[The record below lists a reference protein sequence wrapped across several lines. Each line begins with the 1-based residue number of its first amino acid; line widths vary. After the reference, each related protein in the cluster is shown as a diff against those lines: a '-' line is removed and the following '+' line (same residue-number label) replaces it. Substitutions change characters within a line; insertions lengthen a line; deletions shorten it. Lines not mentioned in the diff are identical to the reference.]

1 MQEFDEAEHRA
12 AARRLRCI
20 QQITEAD
27 EETLQIVGAVLDR
40 VHPIAKPQ
48 SRRRGRA
55 ARAEAEKGGA
65 S

>member
-1 MQEFDEAEHRA
+1 
-12 AARRLRCI
+12 
-20 QQITEAD
+20 
-27 EETLQIVGAVLDR
+27 VGAVLDR